1 MPRTA
6 RPELELVASVPLF
19 RGLSRRDLGRIL
31 DAAKEMD
38 FKEGA
43 AVARQGEPAG
53 RFFLI
58 VEGNARVV
66 VNARTRARLGRGDYF
81 GELALIDGGPR
92 SATVVADTPLRTLS
106 IAEWNF
112 RPLLKEQPSIAHAIL
127 VEMCRRL
134 RDVERTF

>member
-6 RPELELVASVPLF
+6 RPELDLVAQVELF
-19 RGLSRRDLGRIL
+19 AGLSRRDLVRIL

-38 FKEGA
+38 FRTGA
-43 AVARQGEPAG
+43 EVAVQGEPAG
-53 RFFLI
+53 RFFLV
-58 VEGNARVV
+58 VEGDARVV
-66 VNARTRARLGRGDYF
+66 INGRTRARLGRGDYF
-81 GELALIDGGPR
+81 GELSLIDGGTR

-112 RPLLKEQPSIAHAIL
+112 RPLLKEHPSIAHAML

-134 RDVERTF
+134 RNVERIL